1 MLYFICYPVLKYF
14 EHLRKASLGMIW
26 WANEHLQRSA
36 LHLLHEMPFLCH
48 GPQAGNPEKGQIED
62 ISMEKKETKKQ
73 RKQKQELGWER
84 WGSSSLEDFS
94 AGGFSFKITDV
105 LYYQECGCPQP
116 LEVYW
121 WTVKLLKLKAALC
134 RDASPAEQPGGLG
147 DGFETSKQ
155 SNNKEQELQSLK
167 RCSEHEGS
175 EK

>member
-1 MLYFICYPVLKYF
+1 MMGKWASTKICATSAPWNAIF
-14 EHLRKASLGMIW
+14 MPWSPGWEPRKRADRGYI
-26 WANEHLQRSA
+26 NGKER
-36 LHLLHEMPFLCH
+36 
-48 GPQAGNPEKGQIED
+48 N
-62 ISMEKKETKKQ
+62 KETKKQ